1 MRKDLGFRSW
11 HYFRMGWSTYF
22 AFIFAASNTMV
33 VTYYL
38 AIEKLV
44 FLKIIFPSFGIY
56 VLVWVLIGIP
66 LLIGIGYIHYKKTS
80 AYAAETDISMEA
92 NPYCYKL
99 LPGYNTEVLFP
110 MHLLMMNMLVKLSKN
125 EKLNDEEIKKLSDI
139 EKNLNIL
146 IDGGYVGKFRDNKAN
161 PT

>member
-66 LLIGIGYIHYKKTS
+66 LLIGIGYIHYKKNFS
-80 AYAAETDISMEA
+80 ICS
-92 NPYCYKL
+92 
-99 LPGYNTEVLFP
+99 
-110 MHLLMMNMLVKLSKN
+110 
-125 EKLNDEEIKKLSDI
+125 
-139 EKNLNIL
+139 
-146 IDGGYVGKFRDNKAN
+146 RDRYFHGS
-161 PT
+161 